1 MITVISG
8 TNRKASESLLFARQ
22 FVDFLQ
28 KSGEEEIKLLS
39 LESSPHDW
47 FHSEMYD
54 TAEQT
59 PSLRAMQD
67 EYILPANKFLIIS
80 PEYNGSFPGVLKLF
94 LDACSIREY
103 STNFKGKKAALV
115 GIASGRAGNIR
126 GIDHLTGIM
135 HHMGTIIMPSYLPI
149 SRVGELTEGGSI
161 LDSETLKLMEQ
172 FALNFLKF

>member
-22 FVDFLQ
+22 FVEYLQ
-28 KSGEEEIKLLS
+28 NHGEEEVKLLS

-67 EYILPANKFLIIS
+67 EYILAADKFLIIS

-103 STNFKGKKAALV
+103 ATNFKGKKSRLSWNSFWPCGEYSRHRSSNWYYAPYGNPHNAYLFADFPRWRIN
-115 GIASGRAGNIR
+115 GGR
-126 GIDHLTGIM
+126 
-135 HHMGTIIMPSYLPI
+135 
-149 SRVGELTEGGSI
+149 
-161 LDSETLKLMEQ
+161 
-172 FALNFLKF
+172 